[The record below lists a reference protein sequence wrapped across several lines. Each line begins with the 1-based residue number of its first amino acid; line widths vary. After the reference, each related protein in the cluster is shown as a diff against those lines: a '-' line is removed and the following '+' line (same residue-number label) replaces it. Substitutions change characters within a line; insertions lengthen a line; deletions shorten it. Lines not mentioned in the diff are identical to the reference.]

1 MAEDK
6 KLLTDVSQ
14 VPKNM
19 TDEEEAE
26 FWATHKM
33 TEEFLLQAVVDEDE
47 NDEDLPPKR
56 TEAKTVTIRMDLDT
70 IERLQKLAEIRHKG
84 YQTLL
89 KQFVIER
96 LYEEEKRS
104 GVI

>member
-1 MAEDK
+1 MTEYK

-19 TDEEEAE
+19 TNAEEDE

-33 TEEFLLQAVVDEDE
+33 TEEFLRQATVNEDE
-47 NDEDLPPKR
+47 NDVDLPPKR
-56 TEAKTVTIRMDLDT
+56 TEAKTITIRMDLDT
-70 IERLQKLAEIRHKG
+70 IERLQKMAELKHKG
-84 YQTLL
+84 YQTLM

-104 GVI
+104 GVV

>member
-1 MAEDK
+1 MMEDK
-6 KLLTDVSQ
+6 KRLTDVSQ

-19 TDEEEAE
+19 TDEEESE
-26 FWATHKM
+26 FWATHTM
-33 TEEFLLQAVVDEDE
+33 TEEFLQQATVDEDG
-47 NDEDLPPKR
+47 NGEDLPPKR
-56 TEAKTVTIRMDLDT
+56 TEAKTITIRMDLDT
-70 IERLQKLAEIRHKG
+70 IERLQKMAEIKHKG

-104 GVI
+104 GIV

>member
-1 MAEDK
+1 MTEDK
-6 KLLTDVSQ
+6 KLLTDVNQ

-19 TDEEEAE
+19 TDSQEAE

-33 TEEFLLQAVVDEDE
+33 TEEFLQQATVDEDE
-47 NDEDLPPKR
+47 NDDDLPSKR
-56 TEAKTVTIRMDLDT
+56 TEAKTITIRMDLDT
-70 IERLQKLAEIRHKG
+70 IERLQKMAEIKHKG

-96 LYEEEKRS
+96 LYEEEKRG
-104 GVI
+104 GVD